1 VVWTQLA
8 EDRLS
13 ATFIAD
19 GQHVPADALKVM
31 VRAKGVER
39 SILVSDAVSVAGNP
53 PGVYETAVGGRV
65 ELHESGRLSL
75 AGTEY
80 LAGAVLPLKDGVAR
94 VCAMTGVTLAQALM
108 MATANPGRFL
118 GGRGVLE
125 VGARADL
132 IRFTVD
138 GRVPTMK
145 LETVIVGG
153 EVWDS
158 GSRL

>member
-1 VVWTQLA
+1 
-8 EDRLS
+8 
-13 ATFIAD
+13 
-19 GQHVPADALKVM
+19 M
-31 VRAKGVER
+31 
-39 SILVSDAVSVAGNP
+39 
-53 PGVYETAVGGRV
+53 
-65 ELHESGRLSL
+65 
-75 AGTEY
+75 
-80 LAGAVLPLKDGVAR
+80 LPLKDGVAR